1 MPKMIKIGEIRVL
14 NYFDLPW
21 NEPVHLLGAR
31 LKKNILDVVISFPGK
46 LHKQKIILQVQ
57 PAHAILLLPIAR

>member
-21 NEPVHLLGAR
+21 NEPVGKALLF
-31 LKKNILDVVISFPGK
+31 S
-46 LHKQKIILQVQ
+46 IIRTMNVLSPNQ
-57 PAHAILLLPIAR
+57 LPRGIIWSAVPLPRFI